1 MANSLAGK
9 RAFITG
15 SFQGI
20 GLGIATSLA
29 SEGAAIVLHGL
40 ADAETIA
47 KAESAVRAAGASKVE
62 SHVSDLRDSDA
73 TESMIAKILAGGDVD
88 ILVNNAGIQ
97 HTATIAEMPRNKWN
111 DIIAINLSSY
121 FDTMRL
127 LLPEMAK
134 RGSGRVINIASVHGL
149 VASAAKAPY
158 VAAKHGVIGLTKV
171 AALEYAKVGDRGS
184 GGITINAICPGWVET
199 ALIEPQIQARVDA
212 HNGDRAE
219 GIADLLS
226 EKQPSQRMS
235 MPSDIGA
242 LALWLCNPASH
253 NITGAA
259 IPVDG
264 GWTAQ

>member
-20 GLGIATSLA
+20 GLGIATSFA

-47 KAESAVRAAGASKVE
+47 KAESAVMAAGASRVE

-73 TESMIAKILAGGDVD
+73 TESLIAKILGGGAVD

-97 HTATIAEMPRNKWN
+97 HTATIAEMPRSKWN

-121 FDTMRL
+121 FDTMHL

-158 VAAKHGVIGLTKV
+158 VAAKHGVVGLTKV
-171 AALEYAKVGDRGS
+171 AALEYAKAGDRDS
-184 GGITINAICPGWVET
+184 GGITVNAICPGWVET
-199 ALIEPQIQARVDA
+199 ALIEPQIQARVGQ
-212 HNGDRAE
+212 HGGDRTA

-235 MPSDIGA
+235 SPSDIGA
-242 LALWLCNPASH
+242 LALWLCNPAAH

-259 IPVDG
+259 IPIDG